1 MLLEI
6 CVDSLDSVIA
16 CAEAGADR
24 IELCASLTEGGLTP
38 SAGILSQARALF
50 PGEIAFMI
58 RPRGGDFAYR
68 PEEIFSMAADIELA
82 RDLGADAVV
91 FGCLEPDG
99 ALDLS
104 AIETLLDA
112 CDGFPA
118 VFHRAFDVC
127 RDLPGALEILAE
139 LGFERILTSGGAPSV
154 IEALDPIAALGEIAN
169 AKDVWLHVDACV
181 GGYFAPFARM
191 NGVPVPAFDFEV
203 PGVRS
208 MSADL
213 HKYGYCAKGASTVLF
228 RSEEL
233 YRHMPFSM
241 RDWSGAPMKTPTL
254 AGTRPGGAISAA
266 WAVMNVLGVSGYRE
280 KQGIVC
286 ATREKIEAGVRA
298 LGFEILGK
306 PQLGLVAFRHPEAET
321 LALYSA
327 IRARGWFTSFTAE
340 PASLHLMLSPKHA
353 EVADAYLADLAAS
366 LDAVRNGVSAPKVE
380 ARYS

>member
-68 PEEIFSMAADIELA
+68 
-82 RDLGADAVV
+82 
-91 FGCLEPDG
+91 EPDG

-154 IEALDPIAALGEIAN
+154 IEALDPIAALVQQAAGRIDILPGGGIKADQVAEIIRRTGVN
-169 AKDVWLHVDACV
+169 QIHLS
-181 GGYFAPFARM
+181 ARTLQGSAM
-191 NGVPVPAFDFEV
+191 TWRRPDIPMGAATV
-203 PGVRS
+203 PGEYERRI
-208 MSADL
+208 ADVGL
-213 HKYGYCAKGASTVLF
+213 IT
-228 RSEEL
+228 
-233 YRHMPFSM
+233 
-241 RDWSGAPMKTPTL
+241 
-254 AGTRPGGAISAA
+254 AA
-266 WAVMNVLGVSGYRE
+266 RQGLG
-280 KQGIVC
+280 Q
-286 ATREKIEAGVRA
+286 ARA
-298 LGFEILGK
+298 E
-306 PQLGLVAFRHPEAET
+306 
-321 LALYSA
+321 
-327 IRARGWFTSFTAE
+327 
-340 PASLHLMLSPKHA
+340 
-353 EVADAYLADLAAS
+353 
-366 LDAVRNGVSAPKVE
+366 
-380 ARYS
+380 